1 MKKILLAFISLLAIQ
16 IGFGQTEN
24 EYTIQWYNTENGLP
38 SNGIKGLQWDPN
50 THFVWIATEA
60 GIVRY
65 NGVDLLTFTQKNT
78 PAVTSERINFMVKN
92 QKGEIFVADY
102 NGNSIKIKGASPHI
116 FHTVKTKSEE
126 NDHALY
132 GLQVSESFF
141 KNQLKNPIKEPIYLP
156 FAQLA
161 NIDTLNTI
169 ILHQNQL
176 WIDKGTA
183 SKINPLTPTEEKF
196 ETIFKIDNEIFAVTK
211 NREIVQITLDQKVG
225 SQQNFEID
233 NRVKT
238 KQIPKGSYILWETG
252 NKYPILINGEKAW
265 KLTKLKGQMQ
275 ASLIVN
281 NLPREGFIKHIQYI
295 EEFGMIVI
303 GTDSK
308 GIAVLKRKKITPIKL
323 LNNPSQQRTAYYNQ
337 LELENEIILTNQGH
351 LLSKSSTKK
360 ITRPIDGIFGT
371 SLYQTSD
378 SSIWFQQFSKNKEV
392 TTISSYNYKTKNK
405 KEYPVP
411 ITGNNF
417 GVWESN
423 KNVYIA
429 TDCTIEEILP
439 ERKTLLTIPR
449 ANRTKADP
457 ISVVKINNETVAIAS
472 CNGLTFYN
480 TKLNTTD
487 TILKLPNNCVRSLL
501 KYKDYLLIGTYGEGP
516 YVYKMGG
523 TLNKIPLDKK
533 RSLIYSHCFVL
544 DSLGFCW
551 ISTNRGLLK
560 ARMDDLIG
568 SYQEPSKEIY
578 YHYYGIQDG
587 MATSEMNGGCYP
599 CAIQLKSGTLSFP
612 TMDGLAWIN
621 PYSEDKLMEKGGLYI
636 DEIIINKKNKLNVD
650 SFPFTLPAFTKQI
663 SISLAYAAWSN
674 LENIYIYYRLNNKDQ
689 WQELPFNSP
698 SFLEINNLE
707 PGSYQLQIRKL
718 NGFGNDNFTL
728 LSIPFVIDKPWY
740 NKWWFYLIAITSGFG
755 LIGLFL
761 KIQTYRLQKSEK
773 KLRRLVDENT
783 AALKQ
788 QYEKLEKNNRI
799 MSRLISIINHDII
812 TPLKFIHVAGKNL
825 LNRKT
830 KVSEEINQ
838 ETIVEITNTA
848 LELQDL
854 STNILNWIRYQQ
866 KNKLLKK
873 AAFKPIELAEQV
885 TRVLGSSAKIKY
897 LELKINI
904 EPDLTILQYAEP
916 FRILIHN
923 LVSNS
928 IHFTEQGV
936 IEIGLEKKNGN
947 WLLWVKDNGVGMN
960 QRQVENILIGETIIS
975 STTVDKRKGHGL
987 GYQIIK
993 DLLELME
1000 ARIEIQ
1006 STKGIGT
1013 TVMVYFS

>member
-1 MKKILLAFISLLAIQ
+1 MKKILLIFISLSAIQ
-16 IGFGQTEN
+16 FVFGQNEN

-38 SNGIKGLQWDPN
+38 SNGIKGLQWDPT

-65 NGVDLLTFTQKNT
+65 NGVDLLVFTQKNT

-102 NGNSIKIKGASPHI
+102 NGNSILIKGASPHT
-116 FHTVKTKSEE
+116 FHAVKTKSEE

-132 GLQVSESFF
+132 ALQVSETFF
-141 KNQLKNPIKEPIYLP
+141 RNQLSNPINEPIFLP
-156 FAQLA
+156 FDQLA
-161 NIDTLNTI
+161 NIDTLSTI
-169 ILHQNQL
+169 ILHQNKL
-176 WIDKGTA
+176 WVGES
-183 SKINPLTPTEEKF
+183 SKNKIYELNPTGQNF

-211 NREIVQITLDQKVG
+211 NREILQVTPELAIG
-225 SQQNFEID
+225 PQQYLEIEGRIKE
-233 NRVKT
+233 NK
-238 KQIPKGSYILWETG
+238 IPKGSYILWETG
-252 NKYPILINGEKAW
+252 NNYPILINGEKAW
-265 KLTKLKGQMQ
+265 TLSKSNGQIR
-275 ASLIVN
+275 ATLFVS
-281 NLPREGFIKHIQYI
+281 NLPLEGFIKHIQYI
-295 EEFGMIVI
+295 EELGMLVI

-308 GIAVLKRKKITPIKL
+308 GIAVLKKKKITAVKL

-351 LLSKSSTKK
+351 LLSKSNNKKTTK
-360 ITRPIDGIFGT
+360 PIEGLFGT

-378 SSIWFQQFSKNKEV
+378 SSIWFQQLNKKTDKSTIKSFNYKSKNKLE
-392 TTISSYNYKTKNK
+392 YNI
-405 KEYPVP
+405 PF
-411 ITGNNF
+411 TGNNF

-423 KNVYIA
+423 KKVYIA
-429 TDCTIEEILP
+429 TNCAIEEILP
-439 ERKTLLTIPR
+439 ERKTLLTIPKGK
-449 ANRTKADP
+449 RTKADP

-472 CNGLTFYN
+472 CNGLVFYN
-480 TKLNTTD
+480 THKNSTD
-487 TILKLPNNCVRSLL
+487 TVLKLPNNCIRSLL

-516 YVYKMGG
+516 YIHKLNGSI
-523 TLNKIPLDKK
+523 NKIPLDKK
-533 RSLIYSHCFVL
+533 GSLVYSHCFVL

-560 ARMDDLIG
+560 ARIEDLVA
-568 SYQEPSKEIY
+568 SYQKPSKEIY

-587 MATSEMNGGCYP
+587 MVTSEMNGGCYP
-599 CAIQLKSGTLSFP
+599 CAIQLKSGILSFP
-612 TMDGLAWIN
+612 TMDGLAWVN
-621 PYSEDKLMEKGGLYI
+621 PYSNMSVMEKGGIYI
-636 DEIIINKKNKLNVD
+636 DEIVINKKKKLPVD
-650 SFPFTLPAFTKQI
+650 SLQLILPSYTKQI
-663 SISLAYAAWSN
+663 SISLAYSAWSN
-674 LENIYIYYRLNNKDQ
+674 LENIYIYYRLNSRDN

-698 SFLEINNLE
+698 SLLEINNLE
-707 PGSYQLQIRKL
+707 PGNYQLQIRKL
-718 NGFGNDNFTL
+718 NGFGNGNFTL
-728 LSIPFVIDKPWY
+728 LSLPFIIDNPWY
-740 NKWWFYLIAITSGFG
+740 NKWWFYLIVIIVCVG
-755 LIGLFL
+755 LVGLFI

-773 KLRRLVDENT
+773 KLRRRVDETT

-788 QYEKLEKNNRI
+788 QYDKLEKNNRI

-830 KVSEEINQ
+830 KVSEEINR

-873 AAFKPIELAEQV
+873 VSFKPIELAEQV
-885 TRVLGSSAKIKY
+885 IRVLGPSAKIKQ

-904 EPDLTILQYAEP
+904 DHNISIMQYAEP

-923 LVSNS
+923 LVNNS
-928 IHFTEQGV
+928 IHFTETGT
-936 IEIGLEKKNGN
+936 IEIGLEKKNKE
-947 WLLWVKDNGVGMN
+947 WLLWVKDDGIGMN
-960 QRQVENILIGETIIS
+960 QRQVENILTGETIVS

-993 DLLELME
+993 DLLELMN

-1013 TVMVYFS
+1013 TVMVYFN

>member
-1 MKKILLAFISLLAIQ
+1 
-16 IGFGQTEN
+16 
-24 EYTIQWYNTENGLP
+24 
-38 SNGIKGLQWDPN
+38 
-50 THFVWIATEA
+50 
-60 GIVRY
+60 
-65 NGVDLLTFTQKNT
+65 
-78 PAVTSERINFMVKN
+78 
-92 QKGEIFVADY
+92 
-102 NGNSIKIKGASPHI
+102 
-116 FHTVKTKSEE
+116 
-126 NDHALY
+126 
-132 GLQVSESFF
+132 
-141 KNQLKNPIKEPIYLP
+141 
-156 FAQLA
+156 
-161 NIDTLNTI
+161 
-169 ILHQNQL
+169 
-176 WIDKGTA
+176 
-183 SKINPLTPTEEKF
+183 
-196 ETIFKIDNEIFAVTK
+196 
-211 NREIVQITLDQKVG
+211 
-225 SQQNFEID
+225 
-233 NRVKT
+233 
-238 KQIPKGSYILWETG
+238 
-252 NKYPILINGEKAW
+252 
-265 KLTKLKGQMQ
+265 
-275 ASLIVN
+275 
-281 NLPREGFIKHIQYI
+281 
-295 EEFGMIVI
+295 
-303 GTDSK
+303 
-308 GIAVLKRKKITPIKL
+308 
-323 LNNPSQQRTAYYNQ
+323 
-337 LELENEIILTNQGH
+337 
-351 LLSKSSTKK
+351 
-360 ITRPIDGIFGT
+360 
-371 SLYQTSD
+371 
-378 SSIWFQQFSKNKEV
+378 
-392 TTISSYNYKTKNK
+392 
-405 KEYPVP
+405 
-411 ITGNNF
+411 
-417 GVWESN
+417 
-423 KNVYIA
+423 
-429 TDCTIEEILP
+429 
-439 ERKTLLTIPR
+439 
-449 ANRTKADP
+449 
-457 ISVVKINNETVAIAS
+457 
-472 CNGLTFYN
+472 
-480 TKLNTTD
+480 
-487 TILKLPNNCVRSLL
+487 
-501 KYKDYLLIGTYGEGP
+501 
-516 YVYKMGG
+516 MGG
-523 TLNKIPLDKK
+523 IINKIPLDKK
-533 RSLIYSHCFVL
+533 RSLIYSHCFML

-568 SYQEPSKEIY
+568 SYQVPSKEIY

-612 TMDGLAWIN
+612 TMDGLAWVSPKAEEKIV
-621 PYSEDKLMEKGGLYI
+621 EKGGLYV
-636 DEIIINKKNKLNVD
+636 DEIIINKKTKLSLD
-650 SFPFTLPAFTKQI
+650 SFPPTLPAFTKQI

-698 SFLEINNLE
+698 SLLEINNLE

-975 STTVDKRKGHGL
+975 SATVDKRKGHGL

-1013 TVMVYFS
+1013 TVIVYFD